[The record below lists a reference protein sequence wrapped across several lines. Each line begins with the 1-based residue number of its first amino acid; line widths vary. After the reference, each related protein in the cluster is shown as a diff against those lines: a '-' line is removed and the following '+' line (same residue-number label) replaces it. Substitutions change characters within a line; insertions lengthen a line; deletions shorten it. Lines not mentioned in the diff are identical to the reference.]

1 MGVLLFWGL
10 HGQLPEPGEP
20 APQLADPLVRLQD
33 HLLDPDRTARP
44 HDAAQ
49 VRRELLHLVEGTLF

>member
-10 HGQLPEPGEP
+10 HGQLPDPGDP
-20 APQLADPLVRLQD
+20 VPPLADPLVRLQD
-33 HLLDPDRTARP
+33 RLLDPDRTARP